1 MKLWNFDALL
11 SSPDNAKG
19 ALLSTLSSHTKS
31 VNVVRWSKDGKYLAS
46 GSDDNYILIH
56 KYTPGAISNQTF
68 GSSSAAVKNKET
80 WTRYIVVLLSL
91 IHDLLRAFALSLNL
105 VPDTPTLQMLLPASS
120 LDGYPGPG
128 LALRPSRYRLH
139 PRFGFGGQPHH
150 GVEYTPA
157 S

>member
-1 MKLWNFDALL
+1 MPCTQWTSNLTAIGSRQAVEVCRTLRGFSPQCTHFLPLTHNVHITVDCSVKLWNFDALL
-11 SSPDNAKG
+11 SSPANAKE

-80 WTRYIVVLLSL
+80 WTRYDMMPSL
-91 IHDLLRAFALSLNL
+91 TYIMVTVA
-105 VPDTPTLQMLLPASS
+105 QC
-120 LDGYPGPG
+120 
-128 LALRPSRYRLH
+128 
-139 PRFGFGGQPHH
+139 
-150 GVEYTPA
+150 
-157 S
+157 